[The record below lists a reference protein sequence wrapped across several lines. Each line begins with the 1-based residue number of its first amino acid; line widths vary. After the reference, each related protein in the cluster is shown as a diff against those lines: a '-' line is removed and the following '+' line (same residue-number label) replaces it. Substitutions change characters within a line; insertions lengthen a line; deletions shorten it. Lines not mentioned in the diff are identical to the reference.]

1 MNMKTRRDLFNKDC
15 EALREKCN
23 ELTNDM
29 ESYMSNELDDETI
42 QDLKLHTLETL
53 FEIQKMISE
62 LDSTYGLTDSDD
74 LQAIKDHVNLVELLL
89 GTLEQLE
96 TIFSK

>member
-29 ESYMSNELDDETI
+29 EAYMSNELDDETI
-42 QDLKLHTLETL
+42 QDLKVNTLEAL
-53 FEIQKMISE
+53 FVIQKMISE
-62 LDSTYGLTDSDD
+62 VDSTYGLTDSDD
-74 LQAIKDHVNLVELLL
+74 SQAIKDHANLVELLL

-96 TIFSK
+96 IIFSK

>member
-42 QDLKLHTLETL
+42 QDLKVHTLETL

>member
-1 MNMKTRRDLFNKDC
+1 MNKETRRDLFNKDC
-15 EALREKCN
+15 KALIEKCN

-29 ESYMSNELDDETI
+29 EAYMSNELDAETI
-42 QDLKLHTLETL
+42 QDLKVHTLEAL
-53 FEIQKMISE
+53 FVIQKMISE
-62 LDSTYGLTDSDD
+62 VDSTYGLTDSDD
-74 LQAIKDHVNLVELLL
+74 SQAIKDHVNLVELLL

>member
-1 MNMKTRRDLFNKDC
+1 MKQARRTDLFNKDC

-29 ESYMSNELDDETI
+29 EAYMSNVLDDETI
-42 QDLKLHTLETL
+42 QDLKVHTLETL

-74 LQAIKDHVNLVELLL
+74 LQAIKDHVNLVEILL

>member
-1 MNMKTRRDLFNKDC
+1 MNKETQRELFNKDC
-15 EALREKCN
+15 EAIREKCN

-29 ESYMSNELDDETI
+29 EAYMINELDDETI
-42 QDLKLHTLETL
+42 QDLKVHTLETL

-62 LDSTYGLTDSDD
+62 LESTYGLTDSDD
-74 LQAIKDHVNLVELLL
+74 LQAIKDHVNLVEILL

>member
-1 MNMKTRRDLFNKDC
+1 MNKETRRDLFNKDC

-29 ESYMSNELDDETI
+29 EAYMSNELDDETI
-42 QDLKLHTLETL
+42 QDLKVHTLEAL
-53 FEIQKMISE
+53 FVIQKMISE
-62 LDSTYGLTDSDD
+62 VDSTYGLTDSDD

>member
-1 MNMKTRRDLFNKDC
+1 MNKETRRDLFNKDC

-29 ESYMSNELDDETI
+29 EAYMSNELEDETI
-42 QDLKLHTLETL
+42 QDLKVHTLEAL
-53 FEIQKMISE
+53 FVIQKMISE
-62 LDSTYGLTDSDD
+62 VDSTYGLADSDD
-74 LQAIKDHVNLVELLL
+74 SQAIKDHVNLVELLL

-96 TIFSK
+96 TIFNK

>member
-1 MNMKTRRDLFNKDC
+1 MNKETRRDLFNKDC

-42 QDLKLHTLETL
+42 QDLKVHTLEAL
-53 FEIQKMISE
+53 FVIQKMISE
-62 LDSTYGLTDSDD
+62 SDSTYVLMDSDEP
-74 LQAIKDHVNLVELLL
+74 QATKDHANLVELLL
-89 GTLEQLE
+89 GTLETLE
-96 TIFSK
+96 EIFNK

>member
-1 MNMKTRRDLFNKDC
+1 MNMKTRRDLFNKVC

-29 ESYMSNELDDETI
+29 EAYMSNELDDETI
-42 QDLKLHTLETL
+42 QDLKVNTLEAL
-53 FEIQKMISE
+53 FVIQKIISE
-62 LDSTYGLTDSDD
+62 VDSTYGLTDSDD
-74 LQAIKDHVNLVELLL
+74 SQAIKDHANLVELLL

-96 TIFSK
+96 IIFSK

>member
-1 MNMKTRRDLFNKDC
+1 MNKETRRELFNKDC

-42 QDLKLHTLETL
+42 QDLKVHTLETL

>member
-1 MNMKTRRDLFNKDC
+1 MNKETRRDLFNKDC

-29 ESYMSNELDDETI
+29 EAYMSNELDDETI
-42 QDLKLHTLETL
+42 QDLKVHTLEAL
-53 FEIQKMISE
+53 FVIQKMITE
-62 LDSTYGLTDSDD
+62 IDCTYGLLDSDAP
-74 LQAIKDHVNLVELLL
+74 QATNDHANLVELLL